1 MSIFDAYHAGRGM
14 VFLLFQSFHSHV
26 WRPAVIPLAF
36 DRRRYQEPPLLPLMV
51 NVLGPKVL
59 EQKVLGPKG
68 LETTN
73 HVFDPSGG
81 ITFVSSLISAAG
93 RDHLDV
99 IKYLADEWG
108 VDIDATT
115 PHGDT
120 ALVRAA
126 HSGHLDVVK

>member
-59 EQKVLGPKG
+59 EQKVLGPKSTESESESESRWIWG
-68 LETTN
+68 PYIKFV
-73 HVFDPSGG
+73 H
-81 ITFVSSLISAAG
+81 VSSFSPTKK
-93 RDHLDV
+93 H
-99 IKYLADEWG
+99 
-108 VDIDATT
+108 
-115 PHGDT
+115 
-120 ALVRAA
+120 
-126 HSGHLDVVK
+126 HSRNF